1 MCHQIM
7 EKRSLNSP
15 IENGSAVVAKAIGVS
30 AYEDGT
36 VPIRCSG
43 WPPVVALP
51 GHAALEEDIEAD
63 VAVVG
68 AGLAGGS
75 LALHLAERGISVAV
89 LEAGQPGN
97 GASGRNAGHVQP
109 ILDTLEPLK
118 AWPGEG
124 RPFLDRFV
132 QHRNIVFDLC
142 RKHGI
147 DADACNSGMIE
158 AAPKKHAALERKVER
173 WRPLGYEVN
182 IVVGDELGR
191 LLGTEAYRYG
201 VHWREGGRVN
211 PYLFTNGMID
221 TAVRLGARMFGDS
234 PVRACERQGR
244 RWRLATPRGSVL
256 AQQIVVCTNG
266 HGGNSFFP
274 SLARTHYPLVACALA
289 TRPLPASLLET
300 INPSGA
306 ALTQYPSGLYPLV
319 IDGRQRMITATIP
332 RPGGA
337 MAAETYFD
345 YFLRYLHRTF
355 PQTRDARIELE
366 SYWTGMTANSS
377 HVLHHDYPKLYRVA
391 EGVMALMN
399 LGTWGNVMGP
409 LLGMNVAEAIATER
423 PQDLLLP
430 LEEPREVA
438 FPRLFELKTR
448 HVLIPLARMADRL
461 GLA

>member
-1 MCHQIM
+1 M
-7 EKRSLNSP
+7 NSP
-15 IENGSAVVAKAIGVS
+15 LVNGVPIARHAIDGK
-30 AYEDGT
+30 AYENGT

-51 GHAALEEDIEAD
+51 GHAALEQDLETD
-63 VAVVG
+63 VAIVG
-68 AGLAGGS
+68 PGLAGAS
-75 LALHLAERGISVAV
+75 LTLHLAERGVSVVA

-109 ILDTLEPLK
+109 ILDKLEPLK
-118 AWPGEG
+118 AWPSEG
-124 RPFLDRFV
+124 RAFLDCFV

-147 DADACNSGMIE
+147 DGDACNCGMIE
-158 AAPKKHAALERKVER
+158 AATKEHAALERKVEH
-173 WRPLGYEVN
+173 WRALGYDAD
-182 IVVGDELGR
+182 IVGGDQLR
-191 LLGTEAYRYG
+191 QLLGTEAYRHG
-201 VHWREGGRVN
+201 IHWREGGRVN
-211 PYLFTNGMID
+211 PYLLTNGMID
-221 TAVRLGARMFGDS
+221 AAVRLGARMFGGS
-234 PVRACERQGR
+234 PVSACERHGR

-256 AQQIVVCTNG
+256 AQRVVICTNG
-266 HGGNSFFP
+266 HTGNTFFP
-274 SLARTHYPLVACALA
+274 NLARTHYPLIACALA
-289 TRPLPASLLET
+289 TRPLPTSLLET

-306 ALTQYPSGLYPLV
+306 ALTQYPSGLYPLI

-332 RPGGA
+332 RPGRA
-337 MAAETYFD
+337 MAAETYFG
-345 YFLRYLHRTF
+345 YILRYLHRTF

-377 HVLHHDYPKLYRVA
+377 HVLHHDYPKLYQVA
-391 EGVMALMN
+391 DGVMALMN

-409 LLGMNVAEAIATER
+409 LLGMNVAQVIATER

-430 LEEPREVA
+430 LEEPQAVT

-448 HVLIPLARMADRL
+448 HLLIPLARMADRL